1 MMDRRIMI
9 GQKLVTGLPGTEVTE
24 EFIQLVKEHKVGNVI
39 LFARNIA
46 SPAQLRNLCA
56 DLQELIQKETGI
68 PAFITID
75 QEGGITSRL
84 GAPATVIPGAMGT
97 AATGKPEY
105 AFEAGRITGEELLAC
120 GVNFDLAPDMD
131 VNSNPLNP
139 VIGAR
144 SYGDQP
150 EKVAEFGIQM
160 MKGLG
165 AGGVLS
171 CIKHF
176 PGHGDTAVDSHLGL
190 PCIDKSM
197 EELDRCELLPFKK
210 AIEEGAPAVMTTHI
224 LFPQIETNN
233 VPATM
238 SPTILQGILREKF
251 GFKGLILSDCMM
263 MDAIAQH
270 YGTVKGTC
278 AAAMAGV
285 DMIFIC
291 HSNPLTAEA
300 CTELDKLLPDDMLQE
315 SFDRIMAAKKCIPEE
330 IPPFANVGCEEHVKK
345 AAEMFRASITFAGG
359 PTVELPS
366 LGNKPLF
373 VGCAPFQ
380 TTQANNPEENGMSIS
395 HVLSNALGGAAYPCV
410 PTPDEAE
417 RAKVVDMAKEH
428 TSVVISTFNA
438 HLRNEQRKLVEAL
451 CELDIPVICVAMRNP
466 YDLSGLTGKAWCLAA
481 YDYTA
486 DAIHAIRD
494 ILAGK
499 LQCTG
504 TCPVQL

>member
-1 MMDRRIMI
+1 MDKRIMI
-9 GQKLVTGLPGTEVTE
+9 GQKLVTGLPGTVVTD

-39 LFARNIA
+39 LFARNIE
-46 SPAQLRNLCA
+46 SPAQLRKLCQ
-56 DLQELIQKETGI
+56 DLQDLILKETGI

-84 GAPATVIPGAMGT
+84 GAPATVVPGAMGA
-97 AATGKPEY
+97 AATGNPRY
-105 AFEAGRITGEELLAC
+105 AYESGRITGEELLAC
-120 GVNFDLAPDMD
+120 GVNFDLAPVMD

-144 SYGDQP
+144 SYGDDP
-150 EKVAEFGIQM
+150 ESVGVYGCEM
-160 MKGLG
+160 MKGLCS
-165 AGGVLS
+165 AGVLS
-171 CIKHF
+171 CLKHF

-190 PCIDKSM
+190 PSIDKSLD
-197 EELDRCELLPFKK
+197 ELEQCELLPFRK
-210 AIEEGAPAVMTTHI
+210 AIEAGAPAVMTTHI

-238 SPTILQGILREKF
+238 SPTILQGILREKL
-251 GFKGLILSDCMM
+251 GFRGLILSDCMM
-263 MDAIAQH
+263 MDAIAKH

-300 CTELDKLLPDDMLQE
+300 CIELEKLLPDDMLQE
-315 SFDRIMAAKKCIPEE
+315 SFDRIMAAKKTIPAA
-330 IPPFANVGCEEHVKK
+330 IPPFENVGCDEHL
-345 AAEMFRASITFAGG
+345 ALAREMFAASITLVGG
-359 PTVELPS
+359 PERTLPA
-366 LGNKPLF
+366 LGDKALF

-395 HVLSNALGGAAYPCV
+395 HVLKNALGGTALPCS
-410 PTPDEAE
+410 PTPDEEE
-417 RAKVVDMAKEH
+417 RAKVIAMAKEH
-428 TSVVISTFNA
+428 SIVVISTFNA
-438 HLRNEQRKLVEAL
+438 HLRKAQRLLVEEL
-451 CELDIPVICVAMRNP
+451 CELNVPVICIAMRNP
-466 YDLSGLTGKAWCLAA
+466 YDLSGLTKKAWCLAA

-486 DAIHAIRD
+486 DAIASIRD

-499 LQCTG
+499 AKCAG
-504 TCPVQL
+504 VCPVKL